1 MADFFF
7 QLSEIQVKTRHM
19 LVLIAKLQKQKQIL
33 ETLREEDKSIWDQ
46 KVHEIERIKV
56 FEPVR
61 EKTNNLGF

>member
-46 KVHEIERIKV
+46 KVHEIERTKV
-56 FEPVR
+56 FLFLDTKLE
-61 EKTNNLGF
+61 